1 MCECPAKILGPMLA
15 TIAVA
20 TDGSD
25 TAEEALSTAFDL
37 AKRFGAGVVILTA
50 YTADAVASGAWASS
64 SATHAERVL
73 AAAEEAAAE
82 HGLAC
87 SSAMLEGDPGEV
99 IVKLAAR
106 HDADLLV
113 VGNRGMDRR
122 LMGSVPNTVTHK
134 AQCSVLVVKTV

>member
-1 MCECPAKILGPMLA
+1 MLT

-25 TAEEALSTAFDL
+25 TAKQAVSTAFDL
-37 AKRFGAGVVILTA
+37 AKHFDAGVVILTA
-50 YTADAVASGAWASS
+50 YTAEPGSSGAWAST

-87 SSAMLEGDPGEV
+87 SSAMLEGEPGEV

>member
-1 MCECPAKILGPMLA
+1 MLA

-25 TAEEALSTAFDL
+25 TAEGAVSAAFDL

-50 YTADAVASGAWASS
+50 YTADAGAGAWAST

-82 HGLAC
+82 QGLAC

-113 VGNRGMDRR
+113 VGNRGMERR